1 MLHDAMCR
9 AVFEIPTVIRLV
21 IQAAT
26 LCVLATTLI
35 VVVPAASVAQRI
47 IGEAA
52 EGAETIKVAV
62 ESGAM

>member
-1 MLHDAMCR
+1 MLHDALCG

-21 IQAAT
+21 IRTAT
-26 LCVLATTLI
+26 LCVLAITLI
-35 VVVPAASVAQRI
+35 VVLPAALVAQRI
-47 IGEAA
+47 IGEAT